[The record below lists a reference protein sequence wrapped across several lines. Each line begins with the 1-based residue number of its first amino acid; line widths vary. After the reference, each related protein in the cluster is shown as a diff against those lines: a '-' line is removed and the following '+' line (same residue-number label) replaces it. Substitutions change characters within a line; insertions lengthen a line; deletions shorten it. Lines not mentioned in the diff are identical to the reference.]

1 MLLES
6 FFTVLADFATSPA
19 MLGLVGLGAI
29 LGLVLGAI
37 PGISSTMALAILM
50 PVTFTMEP
58 GVAILFL
65 ISVFMS
71 SVYGGSI
78 SAILMKLPGTPASIF
93 TQIDGYPMAQS
104 GRAGHALNY
113 ALVASTVG
121 GMVGLALL
129 VVLAPVLADFATN
142 FRSPE
147 FAAVALFGIVM
158 LSFASNG
165 STLVA
170 SVVGFVGVL
179 LGMVGFDALTDAQ
192 RMTMNQPMLQ
202 SGLNLIPVIIGLFGL
217 GEILQNLVRFGDSP
231 TARPAIGKVMLPLSE
246 LTRRWKVMLR
256 GSVIGTFI
264 GAIPAAGSAVAV
276 SIAYAQER
284 RLSKEPEKFGRG
296 HPDGLVAPE
305 AANSASVGGSLIP
318 LIALG
323 VPGDTITAV
332 LMGALMVHGLTPG
345 PLLFAND
352 PTFVSWIYV
361 SVLLALVATLVLGL
375 GMIRAAVLVT
385 RIPPQLMYVFIAV
398 FCVIGAFAI
407 RNDMNDVYVM
417 IAFGVVGFVFSR
429 IGLPVTPLAFGLIL
443 GPILEENLRRS
454 LMISQGSWKI
464 FIDRPISATLLAVCV
479 LLVALPLIT
488 ALLHR
493 VYGPLAC
500 KKGGKVPSNYPGE

>member
-1 MLLES
+1 MLLSIFAEV
-6 FFTVLADFATSPA
+6 FFDFATDPR
-19 MLGLVGLGAI
+19 MLGLVALGTV

-50 PVTFTMEP
+50 PVTFAMQP

-93 TQIDGYPMAQS
+93 TQIEGYPMAQG
-104 GRAGHALNY
+104 GRAGHALTY

-121 GMVGLALL
+121 GLIGLVML
-129 VVLAPVLADFATN
+129 VLLAPVLAGFATN

-170 SVVGFVGVL
+170 SVVGFIGVA
-179 LGMVGFDALTDAQ
+179 LGMVGFDALSDAQ
-192 RMTMNQPMLQ
+192 RMTLNAPILQ

-217 GEILQNLVRFGDSP
+217 AEILNNLVGFRGAP
-231 TARPAIGKVMLPLSE
+231 ATRPQLGKISLPLRE
-246 LTRRWKVMLR
+246 LTSRWKVMLR
-256 GSVIGTFI
+256 GSVIGTFV

-284 RLSKEPEKFGRG
+284 KLSKEPEKFGTG

-318 LIALG
+318 LTALG

-345 PLLFAND
+345 PLLFTSN
-352 PTFVSWIYV
+352 PTFVAWIYV
-361 SVLLALVATLVLGL
+361 SVLLALIATLVLGL
-375 GMIRAAVLVT
+375 GMIRLAVLVT

-417 IAFGVVGFVFSR
+417 LAFGVIGFVFTR

-454 LMISQGSWKI
+454 LMISRGSWTI
-464 FIDRPISATLLAVCV
+464 FLERPISAILILICV
-479 LLVALPLIT
+479 LLVALPVFKWGW
-488 ALLHR
+488 AQVQPMFAGR
-493 VYGPLAC
+493 
-500 KKGGKVPSNYPGE
+500 SRSRM

>member
-1 MLLES
+1 M
-6 FFTVLADFATSPA
+6 
-19 MLGLVGLGAI
+19 MLGLVALGTV

-65 ISVFMS
+65 IAVFMS

-93 TQIDGYPMAQS
+93 TQVDGYPMAQK
-104 GRAGHALNY
+104 GKAGHALNF

-121 GMVGLALL
+121 GMVGLAML
-129 VVLAPVLADFATN
+129 VLLAPVLAGFATN

-170 SVVGFVGVL
+170 SVVGFIGVV
-179 LGMVGFDALTDAQ
+179 LGMIGFDALTDAQ
-192 RMTMNQPMLQ
+192 RMTLNTPVLQ

-217 GEILQNLVRFGDSP
+217 GEILQNLVGFGGTP
-231 TARPAIGKVMLPLSE
+231 KVRPQIGKVLLPLHE
-246 LTRRWKVMLR
+246 LTSRWKVMLR

-284 RLSKEPEKFGRG
+284 RLSKEPEKFGTG

-345 PLLFAND
+345 PLLFANN

-361 SVLLALVATLVLGL
+361 SVFLALIATLVLGL

-385 RIPPQLMYVFIAV
+385 KIPPQLMYVFIAV

-429 IGLPVTPLAFGLIL
+429 LSLPVTPLAFGLIL

-454 LMISQGSWKI
+454 LMISRGSWSI
-464 FIDRPISATLLAVCV
+464 FLERPISAVLIAICV
-479 LLVALPLIT
+479 VLISLPLLKW
-488 ALLHR
+488 AWVRLR
-493 VYGPLAC
+493 
-500 KKGGKVPSNYPGE
+500 GGSEASTNKAI

>member
-1 MLLES
+1 MLLGS
-6 FFTVLADFATSPA
+6 FFDVLMGYVSSPA
-19 MLGLVGLGAI
+19 MLGLVALGTC

-37 PGISSTMALAILM
+37 PGISSTMSLAILM

-58 GVAILFL
+58 GTAILFL
-65 ISVFMS
+65 IAVFMS

-93 TQIDGYPMAQS
+93 TQVDGYPMAQK
-104 GRAGHALNY
+104 GKAGHALNY
-113 ALVASTVG
+113 ALVASTIG
-121 GMVGLALL
+121 GLVGLVLL
-129 VVLAPVLADFATN
+129 VLLAPLLAGFATS

-179 LGMVGFDALTDAQ
+179 LGMIGFDTLTDAQ
-192 RMTMNQPMLQ
+192 RMTLNEPMLQ

-217 GEILQNLVRFGDSP
+217 SEILQNLISFGNTSSS
-231 TARPAIGKVMLPLSE
+231 RPHIGKVMLPLRE
-246 LTRRWKVMLR
+246 LTSRWKVMLR
-256 GSVIGTFI
+256 GSMIGTFV

-284 RLSKEPEKFGRG
+284 RFSKESEQFGTG

-323 VPGDTITAV
+323 IPGDTITAV

-361 SVLLALVATLVLGL
+361 SVFLALVATLVLGL

-385 RIPPQLMYVFIAV
+385 RIPPQLMFVFIAV

-417 IAFGVVGFVFSR
+417 IAFGVIGFVFSR
-429 IGLPVTPLAFGLIL
+429 IGLPATPLAFGLIL

-454 LMISQGSWKI
+454 LMISRGSWSI
-464 FIDRPISATLLAVCV
+464 FLERPISAILILACV
-479 LLVALPLIT
+479 IIICLPLIN
-488 ALLHR
+488 R
-493 VYGPLAC
+493 VWARF
-500 KKGGKVPSNYPGE
+500 KHARAS

>member
-1 MLLES
+1 MLSS
-6 FFTVLADFATSPA
+6 FSEVFISFASDPA
-19 MLGLVGLGAI
+19 MLMLVVLGAV

-37 PGISSTMALAILM
+37 PGISSTMSLAILL

-58 GVAILFL
+58 GSAILFL
-65 ISVFMS
+65 MSIFMS

-78 SAILMKLPGTPASIF
+78 SAILMRLPGTPASIF
-93 TQIDGYPMAQS
+93 TQIDGYPMARS

-113 ALVASTVG
+113 ALIASTAG
-121 GMVGLALL
+121 GMVGLVLL
-129 VVLAPVLADFATN
+129 VILAPGLANFATN

-158 LSFASNG
+158 LSFSSAG
-165 STLVA
+165 STIVA
-170 SVVGFVGVL
+170 TVIGFIGVV
-179 LGMVGFDALTDAQ
+179 LGLIGFDSLTSVQ
-192 RMTMNQPMLQ
+192 IMTLNAPMLQ
-202 SGLNLIPVIIGLFGL
+202 SGLHLIPVIIGLFGL
-217 GEILQNLVRFGDSP
+217 GEILYNIEGLKDTSQE
-231 TARPAIGKVMLPLSE
+231 RPKIGKVMLPIGDLLS
-246 LTRRWKVMLR
+246 RWKVMLR

-284 RLSKEPEKFGRG
+284 RFSKEPEKFGTG

-345 PLLFAND
+345 PLLFANN

-361 SVLLALVATLVLGL
+361 SVLLALIATLLIGL
-375 GMIRAAVLVT
+375 IMIRAAVLIT
-385 RIPPQLMYVFIAV
+385 LIPSRLMLVFIAV
-398 FCVIGAFAI
+398 FCLIGAFAI
-407 RNDMNDVYVM
+407 RNDINDVYVM
-417 IAFGVVGFVFSR
+417 IAFGVVGYVFSKLD
-429 IGLPVTPLAFGLIL
+429 LPATPLAFGLIL

-454 LMISQGSWKI
+454 LMISQGSWSI
-464 FIDRPISATLLAVCV
+464 FLERPISAILVIVSILLIS
-479 LLVALPLIT
+479 LPILT
-488 ALLHR
+488 WFWSKFRRPASR
-493 VYGPLAC
+493 
-500 KKGGKVPSNYPGE
+500 

>member
-1 MLLES
+1 MLLTT
-6 FFTVLADFATSPA
+6 FADVLTGFLSNPL
-19 MLGLVGLGAI
+19 MLGLVGLGTV

-50 PVTFTMEP
+50 PVTFTMAP
-58 GVAILFL
+58 GTAILFL

-93 TQIDGYPMAQS
+93 TQVDGYPMAQQ
-104 GRAGHALNY
+104 GRAGHALTF
-113 ALVASTVG
+113 ALVASTLG
-121 GMVGLALL
+121 GLVGLAML
-129 VVLAPVLADFATN
+129 VLLAPLLAGFATN

-147 FAAVALFGIVM
+147 FAAVALFGLVM

-170 SVVGFVGVL
+170 SVVGFLGVI
-179 LGMVGFDALTDAQ
+179 LGMVGFDNLTDAQ
-192 RMTMNQPMLQ
+192 RLTLNTPVLQ

-217 GEILQNLVRFGDSP
+217 GEILQNLVGFSSAPR
-231 TARPAIGKVMLPLSE
+231 APAQIGKVLLPLRE
-246 LTRRWKVMLR
+246 LTARWKVMLR

-284 RLSKEPEKFGRG
+284 RLSKTPEKFGTG
-296 HPDGLVAPE
+296 HADGLVAPE

-361 SVLLALVATLVLGL
+361 SVFLALIATLVIGL

-385 RIPPQLMYVFIAV
+385 RIPPQVMYVFIAV

-407 RNDMNDVYVM
+407 RNDMNDIYVM
-417 IAFGVVGFVFSR
+417 IGFGVLGFVFSR
-429 IGLPVTPLAFGLIL
+429 LSLPVTPLAFGMIL

-454 LMISQGSWKI
+454 LMISRGSWSI
-464 FIDRPISATLLAVCV
+464 FLERPIAATLIAVCV
-479 LLVALPLIT
+479 LLVCLPLLT
-488 ALLHR
+488 RLWTRLRPAPR
-493 VYGPLAC
+493 GSAKTTRDLA
-500 KKGGKVPSNYPGE
+500 S

>member
-1 MLLES
+1 MLLS
-6 FFTVLADFATSPA
+6 TFFDTLAGFATDPA
-19 MLGLVGLGAI
+19 MLGLIAIGAVLGLILGA
-29 LGLVLGAI
+29 V

-50 PVTFTMEP
+50 PVTFGMEP
-58 GVAILFL
+58 GPAILFL
-65 ISVFMS
+65 ISIFMS
-71 SVYGGSI
+71 SVYGGSV

-93 TQIDGYPMAQS
+93 TQVDGYPMTQQ
-104 GRAGHALNY
+104 GKAGQALTY
-113 ALVASTVG
+113 ALAASTIG
-121 GMVGLALL
+121 GMIGLAML
-129 VVLAPVLADFATN
+129 VVLAPVLAGFATN

-170 SVVGFVGVL
+170 TVMGLLGVV
-179 LGMVGFDALTDAQ
+179 LGMVGFDSLTDAQ
-192 RMTMNQPMLQ
+192 RLTMNAPALQ
-202 SGLNLIPVIIGLFGL
+202 SGFNLIPVIIGLFGL
-217 GEILQNLVRFGDSP
+217 AEILQNLSGFRDKPGTTPV
-231 TARPAIGKVMLPLSE
+231 IGRIFVPFSDLVS
-246 LTRRWKVMLR
+246 RWKVMLR
-256 GSVIGTFI
+256 GSFIGTFI

-284 RLSKEPEKFGRG
+284 RLSKTPEKFGEG

-305 AANSASVGGSLIP
+305 AANSASVGGSLVP

-345 PLLFAND
+345 PLLFAKD
-352 PTFVSWIYV
+352 PLFVSWIYA
-361 SVLLALVATLVLGL
+361 SVLLALMATLVFGI
-375 GMIRAAVLVT
+375 GMIRVSVLVT
-385 RIPPQLMYVFIAV
+385 KIPPQLMQVFIAV

-417 IAFGVVGFVFSR
+417 VGFGVAGFVFSR

-454 LMISQGSWKI
+454 LMISRGSWSI
-464 FIDRPISATLLAVCV
+464 FLERPISAALIAVCV
-479 LLVALPLIT
+479 VLVALPLIS
-488 ALLHR
+488 A
-493 VYGPLAC
+493 GLARLRRRSS
-500 KKGGKVPSNYPGE
+500 GAAGQAR

>member
-1 MLLES
+1 MFLDS
-6 FFTVLADFATSPA
+6 FVSVLTSYLGSPA
-19 MLGLVGLGAI
+19 MLGLVALGVC

-37 PGISSTMALAILM
+37 PGISSTMSLAILM

-58 GVAILFL
+58 GAAILFL
-65 ISVFMS
+65 IAVFMS

-93 TQIDGYPMAQS
+93 TQVDGYPMARS

-121 GMVGLALL
+121 GLVGLVML
-129 VVLAPVLADFATN
+129 VLLAPLLAGFASN

-158 LSFASNG
+158 LSYASNG

-170 SVVGFVGVL
+170 IMVGFIGVL
-179 LGMVGFDALTDAQ
+179 LGMIGFDSLTDAQ
-192 RMTMNQPMLQ
+192 RMTLNEPLLQ

-217 GEILQNLVRFGDSP
+217 SEILQNLVSFKSVAG
-231 TARPAIGKVMLPLSE
+231 TRPNIGKVLLPLRDLVS
-246 LTRRWKVMLR
+246 RWKVMLR
-256 GSVIGTFI
+256 GSAIGTFV

-276 SIAYAQER
+276 AIAYAQER
-284 RLSKEPEKFGRG
+284 RISNEKEKFGTG

-318 LIALG
+318 LMALG

-352 PTFVSWIYV
+352 PTFVAWIYV
-361 SVLLALVATLVLGL
+361 AVFLALVATLILGL
-375 GMIRAAVLVT
+375 AMIRAAVLVT
-385 RIPPQLMYVFIAV
+385 RIPPRLMFVFIAI

-417 IAFGVVGFVFSR
+417 IAFGITGFIFSR
-429 IGLPVTPLAFGLIL
+429 LGLPATPLAFGLIL

-454 LMISQGSWKI
+454 LMISRGSWSI
-464 FIDRPISATLLAVCV
+464 FLERPIAAILILICV
-479 LLVALPLIT
+479 ILVALPLVT
-488 ALLHR
+488 ALLAR
-493 VYGPLAC
+493 FRGT
-500 KKGGKVPSNYPGE
+500 GGKAGQK

>member
-1 MLLES
+1 MLLTS
-6 FFTVLADFATSPA
+6 FIDVLLGYLSSPM
-19 MLGLVGLGAI
+19 MLGLVVLGTV

-37 PGISSTMALAILM
+37 PGISSTMALAILT

-58 GVAILFL
+58 GVAMLFL

-93 TQIDGYPMAQS
+93 TQIDGYPMAQQ
-104 GRAGHALNY
+104 GRAGHALNF
-113 ALVASTVG
+113 ALVASTIG
-121 GMVGLALL
+121 GMIGLVML
-129 VVLAPVLADFATN
+129 VLLAPVLAEFATN

-158 LSFASNG
+158 LSFSSNG

-170 SVVGFVGVL
+170 SVVGFIGVI

-192 RMTMNQPMLQ
+192 RMTLNAPMLQ
-202 SGLNLIPVIIGLFGL
+202 SGLNLVPMIIGLFGL
-217 GEILQNLVRFGDSP
+217 GEILQNLVGFAQTP
-231 TARPAIGKVMLPLSE
+231 KVRPQIGKVMLPMSE
-246 LTRRWKVMLR
+246 LTSRWKVMLR

-284 RLSKEPEKFGRG
+284 RLSKTPEKFGTG
-296 HPDGLVAPE
+296 HADGIVAPE

-332 LMGALMVHGLTPG
+332 LMGALMLHGLTPG
-345 PLLFAND
+345 PLLFANN
-352 PTFVSWIYV
+352 PTFVAWIYV
-361 SVLLALVATLVLGL
+361 SVLLALIATLLIGL
-375 GMIRAAVLVT
+375 VMIRGAVLVT

-429 IGLPVTPLAFGLIL
+429 LSLPVTPMAFGLIL

-454 LMISQGSWKI
+454 LMISRGSWSI
-464 FIDRPISATLLAVCV
+464 FLERPISAVLIVICVILVSIPLLKWSWVKLRAF
-479 LLVALPLIT
+479 
-488 ALLHR
+488 
-493 VYGPLAC
+493 
-500 KKGGKVPSNYPGE
+500 

>member
-1 MLLES
+1 MLLTS
-6 FFTVLADFATSPA
+6 FIDVLLGYLSSPL
-19 MLGLVGLGAI
+19 MLGLVVLGTV

-58 GVAILFL
+58 GVAMLFL

-93 TQIDGYPMAQS
+93 TQIDGYPMAQQ
-104 GRAGHALNY
+104 GRAGHALNF
-113 ALVASTVG
+113 ALVSSTIG
-121 GMVGLALL
+121 GMIGLAML
-129 VVLAPVLADFATN
+129 VLLAPVLAEFATN

-158 LSFASNG
+158 LSFSSNG

-170 SVVGFVGVL
+170 SVVGFIGVI

-192 RMTMNQPMLQ
+192 RMTLNTPMLQ
-202 SGLNLIPVIIGLFGL
+202 SGLNLVPMIIGLFGL
-217 GEILQNLVRFGDSP
+217 GEILQNLVGFAQTP
-231 TARPAIGKVMLPLSE
+231 KVRPQIGKVMLPLNE
-246 LTRRWKVMLR
+246 LTSRWKVMLR

-284 RLSKEPEKFGRG
+284 RLSKTPEKFGTG
-296 HPDGLVAPE
+296 HADGIVAPE

-332 LMGALMVHGLTPG
+332 LMGALMLHGLTPG
-345 PLLFAND
+345 PLLFANN
-352 PTFVSWIYV
+352 PTFVAWIYV
-361 SVLLALVATLVLGL
+361 SVLLALIATLVVGL

-429 IGLPVTPLAFGLIL
+429 LSLPVTPMAFGLIL

-454 LMISQGSWKI
+454 LMISRGSWSI
-464 FIDRPISATLLAVCV
+464 FLERPISAVLILICVFLISIPLLKWSWVK
-479 LLVALPLIT
+479 LRAL
-488 ALLHR
+488 
-493 VYGPLAC
+493 
-500 KKGGKVPSNYPGE
+500 